1 VRHRTGFLNAYKR
14 PQRDSKAEVVNADR
28 SYRAASDRWTPWPTR
43 QIANRTRPVATPGG
57 RNEPKPDLG
66 LEGVVE
72 PALARA
78 LVLAAE
84 AGRWE
89 IVEQIARE
97 LKERRQG
104 RQDTTPP
111 VVVRLHRSIA
121 RP

>member
-1 VRHRTGFLNAYKR
+1 MTLAEAS
-14 PQRDSKAEVVNADR
+14 QRRQALSSRIGPMDAAADP
-28 SYRAASDRWTPWPTR
+28 ADCD
-43 QIANRTRPVATPGG
+43 RTRPVATPGG
-57 RNEPKPDLG
+57 RNGPKPDFG

-97 LKERRQG
+97 LKERCQG

-111 VVVRLHRSIA
+111 VVVRLHRSSA